1 MIILIMIILIILVMI
16 ILIILVMI
24 ILTRSARVME
34 ATLATLCGI
43 VDKSCLLIGLVIS
56 PHFSSKFVFQSC
68 KCASYV
74 NLTNPGTASPANAR
88 LAQRTGHWQR
98 ALSSKAQLSP
108 MLQPTCWGT
117 RTSTAR
123 PWTPKTSFCATESKP
138 SWVEAECPPPL
149 LSLVTE
155 FDYRRTICGDLTH
168 SISWAGLPSSNISGL
183 STPTEDLLGE
193 LLGCLSITSLL
204 S

>member
-1 MIILIMIILIILVMI
+1 MIIVIII
-16 ILIILVMI
+16 
-24 ILTRSARVME
+24 TRSARVME
-34 ATLATLCGI
+34 ATLATLWRI

-56 PHFSSKFVFQSC
+56 PHFSSKFVLQLC

-74 NLTNPGTASPANAR
+74 NLTNPGTASPASAR
-88 LAQRTGHWQR
+88 LAQRTGHQQR
-98 ALSSKAQLSP
+98 ALSSKAQVSP
-108 MLQPTCWGT
+108 MPRPTCWGNP
-117 RTSTAR
+117 TSTAR

-138 SWVEAECPPPL
+138 SWAEAECPPPL

-155 FDYRRTICGDLTH
+155 FEYRRTICGDLTH
-168 SISWAGLPSSNISGL
+168 STSWAGLPLYNTSGL